1 VPFVSAQGPTLSP
14 GMVLSSS
21 PLIVQQNPQASSC
34 QWPQTLTLQET
45 GGFLVELSGFTAGTN
60 NLSGQIQQ
68 YFGTT
73 RLAPFGR
80 LQADVCV
87 AGISPPQTLNI
98 AVAGTS
104 EVGTTVT
111 ASVAASYAVA
121 AAAPATFSVSPPAV
135 ATPAPGGSA
144 TLNLS
149 FTSGAPAWTASV
161 LPANLTSNWLAL
173 SAASGTGAGA
183 ITLTA
188 SSGGLAPGVYN
199 AIVDIQAQNALPQSI
214 QVPVVLAVGAS
225 SAISIGGV
233 SSNATGLTTLAPG
246 MQAAVYGA
254 GLALSTSSAASL
266 PLPLSLAGVSA
277 TVNGVSAP
285 LYFVSPGQIDLQIP
299 YETGRGAAILAIDN
313 AGLVAY
319 FPVQVAVT
327 APGIFNVFYDAST
340 NQYNTAAPG
349 DPVEMFITGD
359 GDVAPSLATGAT
371 PPATTAI
378 ANLPAPRQPVSLT
391 VGGIAVTP
399 SFVGI
404 PTGLAGVTQINFT
417 VPAALAAGPQPVVVT
432 VGGVASPAVNLKI
445 E

>member
-1 VPFVSAQGPTLSP
+1 
-14 GMVLSSS
+14 
-21 PLIVQQNPQASSC
+21 
-34 QWPQTLTLQET
+34 
-45 GGFLVELSGFTAGTN
+45 
-60 NLSGQIQQ
+60 
-68 YFGTT
+68 
-73 RLAPFGR
+73 
-80 LQADVCV
+80 
-87 AGISPPQTLNI
+87 
-98 AVAGTS
+98 
-104 EVGTTVT
+104 
-111 ASVAASYAVA
+111 
-121 AAAPATFSVSPPAV
+121 
-135 ATPAPGGSA
+135 
-144 TLNLS
+144 
-149 FTSGAPAWTASV
+149 
-161 LPANLTSNWLAL
+161 
-173 SAASGTGAGA
+173 
-183 ITLTA
+183 
-188 SSGGLAPGVYN
+188 
-199 AIVDIQAQNALPQSI
+199 
-214 QVPVVLAVGAS
+214 
-225 SAISIGGV
+225 
-233 SSNATGLTTLAPG
+233 
-246 MQAAVYGA
+246 
-254 GLALSTSSAASL
+254 
-266 PLPLSLAGVSA
+266 
-277 TVNGVSAP
+277 
-285 LYFVSPGQIDLQIP
+285 LQIP